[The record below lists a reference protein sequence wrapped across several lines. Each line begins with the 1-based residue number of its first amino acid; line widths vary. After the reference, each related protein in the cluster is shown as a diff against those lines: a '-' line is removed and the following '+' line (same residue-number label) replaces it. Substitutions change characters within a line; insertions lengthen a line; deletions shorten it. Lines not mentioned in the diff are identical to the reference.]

1 MPTTD
6 HMIAGVE
13 VRIDGQAMA
22 PEIMA
27 LVQEVRVD
35 DHLNLPDTF
44 VIALSDPGLEHIDRI
59 NLEVGKEVEIL
70 FAAPD
75 GNRYESLLKGQIT
88 TVEPEF
94 SRQGATITARGYDHS
109 HQMNRERRAETY
121 QNMTVGDIAR
131 RVASRA
137 GISIG
142 AIDDAGGPVDFMQ
155 QNNET
160 DWEFLGRLARRIG
173 NEALVAGRQL
183 EFRTAG
189 GPASPEKVTLRW
201 GENLISF
208 KPRITGVSQ
217 VEDVAVRGWDAVSR
231 RVIEATARPEGLMS
245 SIGVARDTIVS
256 ALNGGRLTVAD
267 APVASQQEADALA
280 RSLASRVANS
290 YLEADGI
297 CEGHPKVRAGCTVKI
312 EGVGTRFGGE
322 YTVSSTRHVFRGGRG
337 YRTHF
342 AISGQQERSLV
353 ELLTPARKKRWGNS
367 VVIGIVTNNDDPE
380 AMGRVRVKYPE
391 LGDTEGTWARVATPG
406 AGADKGLLMLP
417 KVDDEVVIGFE
428 HDDIRRPY
436 VLGCVFNGQAKP
448 DDLASKDGSFMLKS
462 PKDMGID
469 IKEKISIK
477 GGDEL
482 VIEVGQ
488 SKVTCKKDGTIQIE
502 GKDITLKANGSIS
515 VEAGPQGL
523 KLSSQGQVQVSGA
536 QIQLG

>member
-1 MPTTD
+1 MSTAD
-6 HMIAGVE
+6 QMIAGVE
-13 VRIDGQAMA
+13 VRIDGQALA

-27 LVQEVRVD
+27 LVREVRVD
-35 DHLNLPDTF
+35 DNLNLADTF
-44 VIALSDPGLEHIDRI
+44 IITVSDPRLEHIDRI

-137 GISIG
+137 GIAVG

-160 DWEFLGRLARRIG
+160 DWEFLGRLARRVG
-173 NEALVAGRQL
+173 NEALVAGNQL
-183 EFRTAG
+183 EFRSAG
-189 GPASPEKVTLRW
+189 GPAGGDTVTLRW

-208 KPRITGVSQ
+208 KPRLTGVSQ
-217 VEDVAVRGWDAVSR
+217 VEDVMVRGWDAVSR
-231 RVIEATARPEGLMS
+231 RVIEATARPQGLMS
-245 SIGVARDTIVS
+245 AIGVARDTVVS
-256 ALNGGRLTVAD
+256 AMNGGRLTVAD
-267 APVASQQEADALA
+267 TPVASQQEADALA
-280 RSLASRVANS
+280 QSLAARVANS
-290 YLEADGI
+290 YLEAEGV
-297 CEGHPKVRAGCTVKI
+297 CEGHPKVRAGSTVKI
-312 EGVGTRFGGE
+312 EGIGTRFGGQ
-322 YTVSSTRHVFRGGRG
+322 YTVSSTRHVFRGGQG

-342 AISGQQERSLV
+342 ASSGQQERSLV

-367 VVIGIVTNNDDPE
+367 VVIGIVTNNDDPDG
-380 AMGRVRVKYPE
+380 MGRVRVKYPE
-391 LGDTEGTWARVATPG
+391 LGDTEGTWARVVTPG
-406 AGADKGLLMLP
+406 AGRDKGLLMTP
-417 KVDDEVVIGFE
+417 KVDDEVVVGFE

-436 VLGCVFNGQAKP
+436 VLGCVFNGQSKP

-477 GGDEL
+477 GGEEL

-502 GKDITLKANGSIS
+502 GKDLKLKATGSIAI
-515 VEAGPQGL
+515 EAGPQGL
-523 KLSSQGQVQVSGA
+523 KLSSQGQVQVSGT